1 MILCPWLPGSWHV
14 IVLTVKSCNAS
25 HKPCVDGE
33 QLHTFADAGD
43 RQGRRHLISRLPKAP
58 TVWHAAT
65 RDAWSIVQLQARFIA
80 KHYEEEAQK
89 P

>member
-1 MILCPWLPGSWHV
+1 MILCPWLPGSWYV

-43 RQGRRHLISRLPKAP
+43 
-58 TVWHAAT
+58 
-65 RDAWSIVQLQARFIA
+65 
-80 KHYEEEAQK
+80 
-89 P
+89 